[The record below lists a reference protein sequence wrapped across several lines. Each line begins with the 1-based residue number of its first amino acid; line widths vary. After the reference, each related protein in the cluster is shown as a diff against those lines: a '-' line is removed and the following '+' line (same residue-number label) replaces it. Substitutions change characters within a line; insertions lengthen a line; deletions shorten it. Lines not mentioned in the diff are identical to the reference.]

1 MDKIDET
8 LHKISKDTVK
18 ARKIGNGDEEVTLFM
33 LPRFD
38 LSASN
43 VRNFMSGSF
52 DRLVEKKLIRD
63 GIFL

>member
-8 LHKISKDTVK
+8 LQKISKDTVK
-18 ARKIGNGDEEVTLFM
+18 ARKIGKGEEEVILFM
-33 LPRFD
+33 MPRFD

-63 GIFL
+63 GIF